1 MQDKHFVDIF
11 ESEDSSMQLIHKLYQ
26 ERNRLN
32 NLLYDKYPELKEICR
47 IVMVANNS
55 LILHANGNK
64 ASHRLKLKQDEL
76 HDFLI
81 KHVTFKEIMIKNV
94 VKL

>member
-11 ESEDSSMQLIHKLYQ
+11 ESEDSSMQLINKLYR

-32 NLLYDKYPELKEICR
+32 NLLYQQYPEFKEICR

-55 LILHANGNK
+55 LIIHASGNK
-64 ASHRLKLKQDEL
+64 ASHRLKLKQEEL
-76 HDFLI
+76 HHFLI
-81 KHVTFKEIMIKNV
+81 KHVTFKEILIKNV